1 MTFSDRRPIAVVGA
15 TGQQG
20 GSAVDALLAAG
31 AAVRALVRDPGSNAA
46 RSLRTRGVDLVV
58 ADQEDG
64 ASLVQG
70 LAGVGALFFMTTFA
84 GPDGTEGEVRRGR
97 TIAEAAAQAG
107 VPHVVYSSVGGA
119 ERHTGIPHFESK
131 RRVEER
137 LAGLVP
143 ATFLRPT
150 FFMENLAPQLA
161 PDPGGEVVL
170 RLPVPADVPVQMVAV
185 RDIGAAAAR
194 LLVDPTAV
202 DGDAVEIAGDE
213 LTLPQVAE
221 QVGQAYG
228 TRARFEEVRVDA
240 LGDDEDLKAMFRWF
254 ATVPAYQA
262 DLAATRRLV
271 PDVSDLASWL
281 GARRRSEAAAGSG
294 D

>member
-1 MTFSDRRPIAVVGA
+1 VPTVSETEQIAVIGA

-20 GSAVDALLAAG
+20 SSAVDALLDAG
-31 AAVRALVRDPGSNAA
+31 AGVRALVRDPGSTAA
-46 RSLRTRGVDLVV
+46 RALRTRGVELVV

-64 ASLVQG
+64 DALARG
-70 LAGVGALFFMTTFA
+70 LAGVSALFFMTTFA
-84 GPDGTEGEVRRGR
+84 GPDGTDGEVRRGSVV
-97 TIAEAAAQAG
+97 AEAAARAD

-137 LAGLVP
+137 LSELVP

-161 PDPGGEVVL
+161 PDQRGDIVV
-170 RLPVPADVPVQMVAV
+170 RLPLAADVPLQMVAV

-194 LLVDPTAV
+194 LLIDPTVV
-202 DGDAVEIAGDE
+202 DGGAIEIAGDE
-213 LTLPQVAE
+213 LTLDEVAE
-221 QVGQAYG
+221 RVGRVLG
-228 TRARFEEVRVDA
+228 RRARFEEVPLEA
-240 LGDDEDLKAMFRWF
+240 LGGDADLQAMFRWF

-271 PDVSDLASWL
+271 PGASYLVTWL
-281 GARRRSEAAAGSG
+281 STQRP
-294 D
+294 

>member
-1 MTFSDRRPIAVVGA
+1 MGIVMTSTDREPIAVLGA

-20 GSAVDALLAAG
+20 GRTIDALLDADVR
-31 AAVRALVRDPGSNAA
+31 VRALVRDPSSTAA
-46 RSLRTRGVDLVV
+46 RALHGRGVEVVV
-58 ADQEDG
+58 ADQED
-64 ASLVQG
+64 SDTLVRG
-70 LAGVGALFFMTTFA
+70 LAGVSALFFMTTYE
-84 GPDGTEGEVRRGR
+84 GPDGTDGEVRRGS
-97 TIAEAAAQAG
+97 IVAEAAARAG

-137 LAGLVP
+137 LSGLVP

-150 FFMENLAPQLA
+150 FFMENLAGQLA
-161 PDPGGEVVL
+161 PDPSGAVVI
-170 RLPVPADVPVQMVAV
+170 RLPMPADITLQMVAV

-194 LLVDPTAV
+194 LLVEPTLV

-213 LTLPQVAE
+213 LTLDEVAE
-221 QVGQAYG
+221 RVARTSG
-228 TRARFEEVRVDA
+228 RPARFEEVPLDA
-240 LGDDEDLKAMFRWF
+240 LGDDADLRAMFRWF

-271 PDVSDLASWL
+271 PDVSDLESWL
-281 GARRRSEAAAGSG
+281 RTQQPG
-294 D
+294 

>member
-1 MTFSDRRPIAVVGA
+1 MTSSDTRPIAVIGA

-20 GSAVDALLAAG
+20 GSAVDALLAADVS
-31 AAVRALVRDPGSNAA
+31 VRALVRDPASVAA
-46 RSLRTRGVDLVV
+46 GALRTRGVEVV
-58 ADQEDG
+58 AADQEDG
-64 ASLVQG
+64 DALARG
-70 LAGVGALFFMTTFA
+70 LEGVAGLFFMTTFA
-84 GPDGTEGEVRRGR
+84 GADGTGGEVRRGNA
-97 TIAEAAAQAG
+97 IAEAAARAG

-137 LAGLVP
+137 LSSLVP

-150 FFMENLAPQLA
+150 FFMENLVPQLL
-161 PDPGGEVVL
+161 PDAHGDVVL
-170 RLPVPADVPVQMVAV
+170 RLPLAPDVALQMVAV

-194 LLVDPTAV
+194 LTVDPTLV

-213 LTLPQVAE
+213 LTLDQVAE
-221 QVGQAYG
+221 RVGRTSG
-228 TRARFEEVRVDA
+228 RLARFEELPLEA
-240 LGDDEDLKAMFRWF
+240 LGDDADLQAMFRWF
-254 ATVPAYQA
+254 ATVPAYRA

-281 GARRRSEAAAGSG
+281 QTRLP
-294 D
+294 